1 MGNDKQITSRKVMWI
16 KKDDLLLKSGEEFIK
31 NYDEKSNKGFLYE
44 VDVEYLKTL
53 HMLHSDLPFLPERR
67 KINKVSKLVG
77 TIEDKEKYIVHI
89 SALKQ
94 ALNNGLKLKKIHR
107 IIQFDQKAWLKPYI
121 EMNTKIRAG
130 AKNDFEK
137 EFFKLMNSSVFGK
150 PWTIYEII
158 ERDIRLAT
166 NDKQRNKL
174 VLEPNYHT
182 TKYISENLLIIEM
195 KKTEV
200 YMNKPIYL
208 CQAVLDIS
216 KTRMYEFWYNYIEP
230 KYGDKAKLCYVG
242 TDSFITHIKTGDFYK
257 DIANNVEKWFD
268 LSNYDE
274 NDKGPLPIGK
284 KVLGMF
290 KDELGGKI
298 ITEVCV
304 HRTKAYAF
312 RTDEG
317 IEHERVKGTKRCVV
331 KKKIHLKSIAKLYL
345 IA

>member
-1 MGNDKQITSRKVMWI
+1 MWI
-16 KKDDLLLKSGEEFIK
+16 KKDDLLKFGEEFIK

-77 TIEDKEKYIVHI
+77 TIEDKEKYIVNI

-121 EMNTKIRAG
+121 EMNTKLRAG

-137 EFFKLMNSSVFGK
+137 EFFKLMNSSVFGR
-150 PWTIYEII
+150 PWRIYEII
-158 ERDIRLAT
+158 ERDIRLVT
-166 NDKQRNKL
+166 NDKQRNKQ

-208 CQAVLDIS
+208 C
-216 KTRMYEFWYNYIEP
+216 
-230 KYGDKAKLCYVG
+230 
-242 TDSFITHIKTGDFYK
+242 
-257 DIANNVEKWFD
+257 
-268 LSNYDE
+268 
-274 NDKGPLPIGK
+274 
-284 KVLGMF
+284 
-290 KDELGGKI
+290 
-298 ITEVCV
+298 
-304 HRTKAYAF
+304 
-312 RTDEG
+312 
-317 IEHERVKGTKRCVV
+317 
-331 KKKIHLKSIAKLYL
+331 
-345 IA
+345 